1 MVIFFS
7 TTLFFVFG
15 LFIADKLFGDGRIS
29 SSGEVFM
36 ILHTSITS
44 GLTMLL
50 LFLLLPFLPKFRLSV
65 TKVMLEND
73 RPDFDE
79 VNRFK
84 TSDKTQMCS
93 AAARTFLQIV
103 DLALIHA
110 LSHFKEFPFAGV
122 IV

>member
-1 MVIFFS
+1 
-7 TTLFFVFG
+7 
-15 LFIADKLFGDGRIS
+15 
-29 SSGEVFM
+29 
-36 ILHTSITS
+36 
-44 GLTMLL
+44 
-50 LFLLLPFLPKFRLSV
+50 
-65 TKVMLEND
+65 MLEND